1 MPASCGWALQ
11 GKGLWRSGSAP
22 AVDASAAEVAGSIPA
37 GPILELLRGFGFWGL
52 MSRGAKCPVRK
63 GAGRGKGVGGR
74 ADSRLQGFGFWGSM
88 SRAQGAGRGARGA
101 RRGKGSGG
109 GRGWARGALGTATRA
124 AAPGDGR
131 GGGP

>member
-1 MPASCGWALQ
+1 
-11 GKGLWRSGSAP
+11 
-22 AVDASAAEVAGSIPA
+22 
-37 GPILELLRGFGFWGL
+37 

-109 GRGWARGALGTATRA
+109 RAGLGARGA
-124 AAPGDGR
+124 GDCDARRGAGR
-131 GGGP
+131 RPQGRGAGHGGGP

>member
-1 MPASCGWALQ
+1 MPASCG
-11 GKGLWRSGSAP
+11 RSGLTVSLGSARQG
-22 AVDASAAEVAGSIPA
+22 AVAQWQRACG
-37 GPILELLRGFGFWGL
+37 GFGFWGL